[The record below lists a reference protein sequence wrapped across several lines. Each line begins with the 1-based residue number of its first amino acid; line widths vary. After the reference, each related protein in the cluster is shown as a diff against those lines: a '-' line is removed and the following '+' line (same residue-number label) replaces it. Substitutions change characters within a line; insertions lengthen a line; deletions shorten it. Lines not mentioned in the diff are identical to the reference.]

1 MTVQQANQYIRK
13 IENLAEMLSER
24 LRKECGDGN
33 GIAIR
38 KTDLASIRDYLYV
51 LSDIYQRAEVKLP

>member
-1 MTVQQANQYIRK
+1 MTIQQANQHIHK

-33 GIAIR
+33 GIAIA
-38 KTDLASIRDYLYV
+38 KADLASIRDYLYF
-51 LSDIYQRAEVKLP
+51 LLDIYQRAEVKQP